1 MMNDNAR
8 NVAQPNTPAIAEVV
22 HTPTPSVIKP
32 VEVSNTNFGIGINNS
47 NDYAEE
53 IAEAEKEFFFEQYIE
68 TGKVKQF
75 DVKENSL
82 DPLDVIGAFNEYIA
96 CKNLDI
102 KGSEMIDSYA
112 YFGGYRYC
120 FYIQKGN
127 KTLRHFYC
135 KNEQMM
141 INIPIMID
149 ELNVAQYCVLEK
161 IYDHRLY
168 DLCCLMKWSWFND
181 NNNTWNLA
189 GMLYKKQ
196 HVDLGL
202 MRNTYLCILQTMT
215 DRFDQAAALRV
226 FNDWETCKYHPKLT
240 ESHIKSIAGGTNPI
254 EYNKWKA
261 EYEPKE
267 IKEKKEKK
275 DKFDMMFDINN
286 AIELDDD
293 GQIKTDNTEFDTDSI
308 MRLPICNVIYHY
320 RDDITYGKV
329 DFMPCNAKIGACNS
343 QLSKIDWNS
352 NEVFNKFNGFVHT
365 YDPNFVVDET
375 NFNCF
380 TEHIKHIWGVGREGI
395 LSYNMKL
402 FAWYVQ
408 RPYEK
413 SGACVVL
420 EGEEGC
426 GKNTIYEI
434 LFNHVIGKK
443 YCLETPKIKI
453 LTGRFNASREHKI
466 ITVLNEAA
474 NVKQSS
480 HEDQDELKD
489 CITEPTGMIGRKG
502 IDPYRIKDCNNIVIA
517 SNNSYSVKASNQMR
531 RFVIDLEGFHPQ
543 NDAPMTKEKSDMQQ
557 SAIEKP
563 IQWLI
568 ECVANGTSSSIF
580 STAQLNQTPST
591 LEFVSIDNML
601 TKFTQWMIEE
611 SRDTSSYT
619 RDRFSKTLTKILGP
633 NYKKQVDRVRR
644 RGYDLSVDS
653 LREMI
658 IKHTRRTDLF
668 DDKQ

>member
-1 MMNDNAR
+1 MSP
-8 NVAQPNTPAIAEVV
+8 QPNTPAIAEVV

-32 VEVSNTNFGIGINNS
+32 VEVSNIDVSKVQELDESIL
-47 NDYAEE
+47 APV
-53 IAEAEKEFFFEQYIE
+53 IADSVKILQKRIMSSSSSS
-68 TGKVKQF
+68 TSKRGKVKQF

-96 CKNLDI
+96 SKNLDI
-102 KGSEMIDSYA
+102 KVSEMIDSNA

-127 KTLRHFYC
+127 KTLRHAYC
-135 KNEQMM
+135 KSEQMM

-149 ELNVAQYCVLEK
+149 ELNVAQYCVSKK
-161 IYDHRLY
+161 IYYHRLY

-202 MRNTYLCILQTMT
+202 MRKTYLCILQTMT

-254 EYNKWKA
+254 EYNTWKA

-267 IKEKKEKK
+267 IKEKKDKKGDDLTVPHIPKFHIYYEKGELPPIFDCKNTETYLDVIKLKKGVITMERLYKFIKNNIAYILQGGNGYYLTKNRDAFGEIDYVVIK
-275 DKFDMMFDINN
+275 DIKQFDMMFDINN

-293 GQIKTDNTEFDTDSI
+293 GQIMTDNTEFDADSI
-308 MRLPICNVIYHY
+308 MRLPLRDAIYHY

-329 DFMPCNAKIGACNS
+329 DFMPYNAKTGACDS
-343 QLSKIDWNS
+343 QLYKFDWNS
-352 NEVFNKFNGFVHT
+352 NEVFNKFNGFVHS

-375 NFNCF
+375 KFNCF
-380 TEHIKHIWGVGREGI
+380 TEHIKHIWGGGREDI

-413 SGACVVL
+413 SGSCVVL

-434 LFNHVIGKK
+434 L
-443 YCLETPKIKI
+443 
-453 LTGRFNASREHKI
+453 S
-466 ITVLNEAA
+466 
-474 NVKQSS
+474 
-480 HEDQDELKD
+480 
-489 CITEPTGMIGRKG
+489 
-502 IDPYRIKDCNNIVIA
+502 IV
-517 SNNSYSVKASNQMR
+517 
-531 RFVIDLEGFHPQ
+531 
-543 NDAPMTKEKSDMQQ
+543 
-557 SAIEKP
+557 
-563 IQWLI
+563 
-568 ECVANGTSSSIF
+568 
-580 STAQLNQTPST
+580 
-591 LEFVSIDNML
+591 
-601 TKFTQWMIEE
+601 
-611 SRDTSSYT
+611 
-619 RDRFSKTLTKILGP
+619 
-633 NYKKQVDRVRR
+633 
-644 RGYDLSVDS
+644 
-653 LREMI
+653 
-658 IKHTRRTDLF
+658 
-668 DDKQ
+668 